1 MREFT
6 APLGIIC
13 AMPEERAALL
23 DSLVDIG
30 HREIAGREVLT
41 GWMDERPVALVEC
54 GVGKVAAA
62 MLATLLIRDFD
73 CRALLVSGVAGG
85 VDPAL
90 AIGDIVVARRLIQ
103 HDFGR
108 LQSTGF
114 TPFRPGTPPLGPE
127 RRDYAF
133 TLSDDLAARIEVAL
147 ADVKL
152 ADLPPDLG
160 QRNGVGRNRRI
171 VMGTIVSG
179 DQFIN
184 DETVRQRLQNDF
196 QADAVEME
204 GAAVAQVAA
213 FFGVDLVVVR
223 SLSDLAGADSHLD
236 FGSFVAVVAPDA
248 ARVIRRLAAVI

>member
-1 MREFT
+1 MRDIS

-13 AMPEERAALL
+13 ALPEERAALL
-23 DSLVDIG
+23 DFLTDVE
-30 HREIAGREVLT
+30 HRGIVGREVLI
-41 GWMDERPVALVEC
+41 GWINNRSVALVEC

-62 MLATLLIRDFD
+62 MLATLLIREFD

-90 AIGDIVVARRLIQ
+90 AIGDIVIARRLIQ

-108 LQSTGF
+108 LQADGLI
-114 TPFRPGTPPLGPE
+114 PFRPGSAPLGPG
-127 RRDYAF
+127 RHDYAYVM
-133 TLSDDLAARIEVAL
+133 SEELAGRIEFAL

-152 ADLPPDLG
+152 INLPSDLG

-204 GAAVAQVAA
+204 GAAVAQVAEL
-213 FFGVDLVVVR
+213 FGIPVVVVR
-223 SLSDLAGADSHLD
+223 SLSDFAGSDSHLD
-236 FGSFVAVVAPDA
+236 FGRFVTTVAPDA

>member
-13 AMPEERAALL
+13 ALPEERTALL
-23 DSLVDIG
+23 DSLGDIRHG
-30 HREIAGREVLT
+30 EIAGREVLS
-41 GWMDERPVALVEC
+41 GWIDDRPVALVEC

-85 VDPAL
+85 IDPAL
-90 AIGDIVVARRLIQ
+90 AIGDVVIGRRLIQ

-108 LQSTGF
+108 LQAGAF
-114 TPFRPGTPPLGPE
+114 TPFRPGTAPLGAA
-127 RRDYAF
+127 RQDFVYGM
-133 TLSDDLAARIEVAL
+133 SDALAARVEAAVADL
-147 ADVKL
+147 RL
-152 ADLPPDLG
+152 ADLPPDLMR
-160 QRNGVGRNRRI
+160 RNGPERHRRI

-184 DETVRQRLQNDF
+184 DEGIRLRLRADY

-204 GAAVAQVAA
+204 GAAVGQVAA
-213 FFGVDLVVVR
+213 FFGIPAVVVR
-223 SLSDLAGADSHLD
+223 SLSDLAGAESHLD
-236 FGSFVAVVAPDA
+236 FDRFVSVVAPDA
-248 ARVIRRLAAVI
+248 ARVMRRLAAVI

>member
-1 MREFT
+1 MREFS

-13 AMPEERAALL
+13 ALSEERAALL
-23 DSLVDIG
+23 DCLGDIRHG
-30 HREIAGREVLT
+30 EIAGREVLS
-41 GWMDERPVALVEC
+41 GWLDDRPVALVEC

-85 VDPAL
+85 INPAL
-90 AIGDIVVARRLIQ
+90 AIGDIVVGRCLIQ

-108 LQSTGF
+108 LQAGGF
-114 TPFRPGTPPLGPE
+114 TPFRPGSAPLGVG
-127 RRDYAF
+127 RNDYAYAMG
-133 TLSDDLAARIEVAL
+133 DALAARIEAAI
-147 ADVKL
+147 ADIRL
-152 ADLPPDLG
+152 ADLPPDLT
-160 QRNGVGRNRRI
+160 QRNGTDRHRRI

-184 DETVRQRLQNDF
+184 DDGIRRRLRADF

-213 FFGVDLVVVR
+213 FFGIPAVVVR
-223 SLSDLAGADSHLD
+223 SLSDLAGAESHLD
-236 FGSFVAVVAPDA
+236 FDRFVALVAPDA
-248 ARVIRRLAAVI
+248 ARVMRRLTAII